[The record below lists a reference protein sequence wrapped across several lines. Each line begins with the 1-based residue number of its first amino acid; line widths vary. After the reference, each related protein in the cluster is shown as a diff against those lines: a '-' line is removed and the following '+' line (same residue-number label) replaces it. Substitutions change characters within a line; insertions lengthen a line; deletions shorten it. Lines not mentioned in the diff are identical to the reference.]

1 MTNKQ
6 EGDNPQNRGMDS
18 SATEEDRLRITERER
33 LQALVAADLDVAD
46 RLHADDFQ
54 LITPSGLV
62 LSKEQYLGKIASGE
76 LNYQVWEPDAPIDVR
91 LYDRVAL
98 IRYRSQLDIVDS
110 GHHVGLKR
118 YWHTDS
124 YEQRDGL
131 WQVVWSQATEIR

>member
-6 EGDNPQNRGMDS
+6 EGDNPQNGGMDS

-110 GHHVGLKR
+110 GHQVGLKR

>member
-91 LYDRVAL
+91 LSVTGWRSSLPVAA
-98 IRYRSQLDIVDS
+98 
-110 GHHVGLKR
+110 GHR
-118 YWHTDS
+118 R
-124 YEQRDGL
+124 QRAPCGA
-131 WQVVWSQATEIR
+131 QALLAY